1 MKYLQTTAA
10 QSIQA
15 QGRLITFEKP
25 LIMGILNVTPDSFFD
40 GGRHNDLDHAL
51 RKAEQ
56 LLSDG
61 VDIIDIDAYSS
72 RPGAAVISPDEEIN
86 RALPVIHELVK
97 RYPDLILSID
107 TFRANVA
114 KACVQAG
121 VHLINDIS
129 GGSLDEDMFATVA
142 RLQVPY
148 ILMHMRGT
156 PENMQ
161 TLTEYDDI
169 AIDVA
174 TALGE
179 KISALRALGIKDIIL
194 DPGFGFSKTIEQNYE
209 LLHRVDEL
217 HYFGLPILGGISRK
231 SMIYK
236 KLGIT
241 PEEALTGTIALNTLL
256 LAKGVQLLRVHDV
269 KEAKQLVDLLF

>member
-1 MKYLQTTAA
+1 
-10 QSIQA
+10 
-15 QGRLITFEKP
+15 
-25 LIMGILNVTPDSFFD
+25 VTPDSFFD

-61 VDIIDIDAYSS
+61 VDIIDIGAYSS

-114 KACVQAG
+114 KACVQEG
-121 VHLINDIS
+121 VHLINNIS
-129 GGSLDEDMFATVA
+129 GGSLDENMCATVA

-148 ILMHMRGT
+148 SLMHMRST
-156 PENMQ
+156 TENMQ

-174 TALGE
+174 TALG
-179 KISALRALGIKDIIL
+179 
-194 DPGFGFSKTIEQNYE
+194 
-209 LLHRVDEL
+209 
-217 HYFGLPILGGISRK
+217 
-231 SMIYK
+231 
-236 KLGIT
+236 
-241 PEEALTGTIALNTLL
+241 
-256 LAKGVQLLRVHDV
+256 
-269 KEAKQLVDLLF
+269 